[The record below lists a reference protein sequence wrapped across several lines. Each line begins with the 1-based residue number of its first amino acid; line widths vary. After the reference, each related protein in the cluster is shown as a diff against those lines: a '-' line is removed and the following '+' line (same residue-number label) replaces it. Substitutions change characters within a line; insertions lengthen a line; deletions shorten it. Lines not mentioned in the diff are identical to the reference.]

1 MTSFAN
7 GQEHPAGP
15 ACSKEDNVEKKLFC
29 RYDLDNLDGLAVSKR
44 AVWYNKTMIV
54 NNIALMVRTIKI
66 IRDGK
71 ERVLPRF
78 FSIRD
83 TWIRCGMM
91 KKAAAASEM
100 GAGLG
105 ILMCSP
111 NTKCVEGGWRGLWGR
126 ARWKLNKSEG
136 GT

>member
-1 MTSFAN
+1 
-7 GQEHPAGP
+7 
-15 ACSKEDNVEKKLFC
+15 
-29 RYDLDNLDGLAVSKR
+29 
-44 AVWYNKTMIV
+44 MIV

-100 GAGLG
+100 GAGLR
-105 ILMCSP
+105 ILMRSP

-126 ARWKLNKSEG
+126 VRWKLNKSEG
-136 GT
+136 ELKSHL